1 MVTEEEWTTETA
13 DVDRLREGTID
24 AHVHLMPEE
33 LLAAIREALAAQGDW
48 TFDHPA
54 RQAGIESVLRE
65 AGVGR
70 YLALPY
76 AHRAGMARELNEW
89 VLDAAS
95 GSGMAI
101 PFATVHA
108 EDDVERVVRTAFEA
122 GARGLKFQCPVQQC
136 GPDDPRLD
144 PAFELAGDYD
154 RPIVFHAGTAPMF
167 EDSSHVGSE
176 AFETFLESY
185 PDVRACGAHMGTY
198 EVEAFRELAREHENA
213 FLDTTMALSPRSP
226 QYMDFNPAT
235 IADDALEALS
245 ESIMYGSD
253 FPNLPYSYA
262 EERVGILERE
272 LSMETYRDLFAETAA
287 RFLGER

>member
-1 MVTEEEWTTETA
+1 MATDEKRTTEA
-13 DVDRLREGTID
+13 AGASRLPAGAID

-33 LLAAIREALAAQGDW
+33 LLGAIREALAAQGGW
-48 TFDHPA
+48 AFDHPA
-54 RQAGIESVLRE
+54 QQAGIESVLRE
-65 AGVGR
+65 AGVER

-76 AHRAGMARELNEW
+76 AHRPGMAAELNEW
-89 VLDAAS
+89 VLRAAS
-95 GSGMAI
+95 GSNMCT

-108 EDDVERVVRTAFEA
+108 EDDVARVVRSAFEA
-122 GARGLKFQCPVQQC
+122 GARGLKFQCPVQKC

-144 PAFELAGDYD
+144 PAFELASDYD

-167 EDSSHVGSE
+167 EDSPHVGSE
-176 AFETFLESY
+176 SFESFLESY

-198 EVEAFRELAREHENA
+198 EVEAFRELVREHENA

-226 QYMDFNPAT
+226 QYMDFDPAT
-235 IADDALEALS
+235 IADDTIEELS

-262 EERVGILERE
+262 EERVGLLDRE
-272 LSMETYRDLFAETAA
+272 LSAETYRDLFVETAT
-287 RFLGER
+287 RFLGEQ